1 MNQSGIL
8 FIVATPIGNLGDF
21 SQRAVDVLNTVDS
34 IAAEDTRHSQ
44 KLLQKLHISTPL
56 IAYHDFSS
64 EQTTNK
70 ILQRLLAG
78 QSIALICDAGTPL
91 ISDPGYRLVKLA
103 RDAAIPVLPI
113 PGASAVTAALSV
125 AGLPTDKFVF
135 EGFLPSKAGAR
146 LKRLGELA
154 TEARSLV
161 IYESPHRIV
170 ECVAAIVEAL
180 GADRQLFIG
189 RELTKKFES
198 HFVGSAGN
206 GQVWI
211 LQSKNQQKG
220 EFVLVV
226 AGCDQLE
233 LEARRQARALD
244 LVAMLRNDLS
254 LKRAVAIASQLSGAR
269 KNQLYDQVI
278 KNEV

>member
-1 MNQSGIL
+1 MNKIGTL

-64 EQTTNK
+64 EQVANK
-70 ILQRLLAG
+70 ILQRLRTG

-113 PGASAVTAALSV
+113 PGACAVTAALSV

-135 EGFLPSKAGAR
+135 EGFLPSKASAR
-146 LKRLGELA
+146 FKRLSEMA

-170 ECVAAIVEAL
+170 ESVAAIVEAF

-206 GQVWI
+206 GREWI
-211 LQSKNQQKG
+211 LQSKDHQKG

-233 LEARRQARALD
+233 LEARRQTQALD
-244 LVAMLRNDLS
+244 LVTLLRSDLS

-278 KNEV
+278 KSEA